1 MAGGDFSAEAY
12 QQLREAYDKEQQKAV
27 DDELAGTQ
35 LMGQEYGL
43 ETLPVDS
50 PWADKIDRW
59 EYPDGRSQYL
69 DKHQSPEEILEIMR
83 QSAQERV
90 DAKKAEEDPEGVE
103 EMSDEEFDAH
113 IDKILADAEG
123 NDEED
128 DVSEADK
135 EDEDEVEEEES
146 EEEDNDETVDED
158 TTPEVEPAEDETD
171 TENKSEEETTEPPKQ
186 DAEDI
191 AAEIASLRAEI
202 ESMQFVSETPEEE
215 EPVSDDESD

>member
-12 QQLREAYDKEQQKAV
+12 QQLREAYDKEQQRAV
-27 DDELAGTQ
+27 DDELAGTK

-43 ETLPVDS
+43 ETAPVDS

-90 DAKKAEEDPEGVE
+90 DAKKEEEDPEGLD

-123 NDEED
+123 DDEED
-128 DVSEADK
+128 DVSEADE
-135 EDEDEVEEEES
+135 EDKDEVEEEES
-146 EEEDNDETVDED
+146 EDDDDDEEDAEEASDDVEESDEEDETEAEDESEEEAED
-158 TTPEVEPAEDETD
+158 TTE
-171 TENKSEEETTEPPKQ
+171 Q

-202 ESMQFVSETPEEE
+202 EAMQFVTEEPEEE
-215 EPVSDDESD
+215 ENTEE

>member
-12 QQLREAYDKEQQKAV
+12 QQLREAYDKEQQRAV
-27 DDELAGTQ
+27 DDELAGTK

-43 ETLPVDS
+43 ETAPVDS

-90 DAKKAEEDPEGVE
+90 DAKKEEEDPDGVD

-123 NDEED
+123 DDEED
-128 DVSEADK
+128 DVSEADE
-135 EDEDEVEEEES
+135 EDKDEVEEEKSENDDDDEDDAEEASDDVEESDEEDETEAEDES
-146 EEEDNDETVDED
+146 EEEAED
-158 TTPEVEPAEDETD
+158 TTE
-171 TENKSEEETTEPPKQ
+171 Q

-202 ESMQFVSETPEEE
+202 EAMQFVTEEPEEE
-215 EPVSDDESD
+215 ENTEE

>member
-27 DDELAGTQ
+27 DDELAGTK

-90 DAKKAEEDPEGVE
+90 DAKKAEEDPEGVD

-113 IDKILADAEG
+113 IDKILANAEVD
-123 NDEED
+123 DEEE
-128 DVSEADK
+128 DVSEADE

-146 EEEDNDETVDED
+146 EDDGDDEEDAEEASDDVEESDEEDEA
-158 TTPEVEPAEDETD
+158 EAEDE
-171 TENKSEEETTEPPKQ
+171 SEEEANDIAEQ
-186 DAEDI
+186 DAEDV
-191 AAEIASLRAEI
+191 AAEIAALRAEI
-202 ESMQFVSETPEEE
+202 EAMQFVTEEPKEEE
-215 EPVSDDESD
+215 NTGE

>member
-12 QQLREAYDKEQQKAV
+12 QQLREAYDKEQQRAV
-27 DDELAGTQ
+27 DDELAGTK

-43 ETLPVDS
+43 ETAPVDS

-90 DAKKAEEDPEGVE
+90 DAKKAEEDPDGLD

-123 NDEED
+123 DDEED
-128 DVSEADK
+128 DVSEADE
-135 EDEDEVEEEES
+135 EDKDEVEEEES
-146 EEEDNDETVDED
+146 EDDDDDEEDAEEASDDVEESDEEDEAEAEDESEEEAED
-158 TTPEVEPAEDETD
+158 TTE
-171 TENKSEEETTEPPKQ
+171 Q

-202 ESMQFVSETPEEE
+202 EAMQFVTEEPEEE
-215 EPVSDDESD
+215 ENTEE